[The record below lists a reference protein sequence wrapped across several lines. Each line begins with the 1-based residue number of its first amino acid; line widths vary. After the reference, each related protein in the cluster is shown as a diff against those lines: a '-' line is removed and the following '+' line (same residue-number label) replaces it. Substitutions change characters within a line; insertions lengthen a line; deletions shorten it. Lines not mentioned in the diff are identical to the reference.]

1 MHSAL
6 SLIALAAVALMGFAN
21 QRGST
26 CTVAAIDQIVSERRF
41 DQLIALCQV
50 SLWVGG
56 GLVLLNALGLLPAV
70 PVGYAAGAATIAGGA
85 LFGVGAFVN
94 RACVLG
100 SIARLGSGDWTYL
113 AALPGFYLG
122 TLTTSRLPRPARLTE
137 GALVLRSPA
146 WLVCVIAALLLVGLF
161 VHAWRLRRSG
171 GATLER
177 IWTPYTATSVIGLTF
192 LVATLILGRWTYIDF
207 LSDLACGVTQRTAPK
222 LMFSVA
228 LLLGAMVGGWTE
240 KRLKWVKPDMI
251 SVARRLVGGA
261 LMGAGSALIPGG
273 NDALVLVGMPLLWS
287 YAWLAFASI
296 CITISVATVITRVAK
311 VYTPTPP

>member
-6 SLIALAAVALMGFAN
+6 SLIALAAV
-21 QRGST
+21 
-26 CTVAAIDQIVSERRF
+26 
-41 DQLIALCQV
+41 
-50 SLWVGG
+50 
-56 GLVLLNALGLLPAV
+56 
-70 PVGYAAGAATIAGGA
+70 
-85 LFGVGAFVN
+85 
-94 RACVLG
+94 
-100 SIARLGSGDWTYL
+100 
-113 AALPGFYLG
+113 
-122 TLTTSRLPRPARLTE
+122 
-137 GALVLRSPA
+137 A

-171 GATLER
+171 GATLKR
-177 IWTPYTATSVIGLTF
+177 IWTPYTATTVIGLTF
-192 LVATLILGRWTYIDF
+192 LVATLILGRWTYTDF

-228 LLLGAMVGGWTE
+228 LLLGATLGGWTE

-251 SVARRLVGGA
+251 GVARRLVGGA

-311 VYTPTPP
+311 VCTPTPP